1 MNWKS
6 EVKYYDNPVE
16 NSSQEGGLLFP
27 GPGSGAAVSIAET
40 ISEKTQIRAIQQKA
54 REKIAEEKATFDTS
68 LPPATGWEFAGQL
81 YPRIPFPWE
90 VCPATLLKVSK
101 NLAGLAPP
109 HHTLSLGRLFAW

>member
-6 EVKYYDNPVE
+6 EVKYYDNPIE

-40 ISEKTQIRAIQQKA
+40 ISEKTQIGAIQQKA
-54 REKIAEEKATFDTS
+54 RERIAEEKATFDTS

-90 VCPATLLKVSK
+90 VLPGEIAESLQK
-101 NLAGLAPP
+101 
-109 HHTLSLGRLFAW
+109 LGRACATSP